1 MKINKKIILWLLE
14 MIVALK
20 INVKSV
26 TEQKVV
32 KTFTGLTI
40 AIRSSLCTT
49 VNNKKNFIP
58 EMDRL
63 LNK

>member
-1 MKINKKIILWLLE
+1 MNKKNILWLLE
-14 MIVALK
+14 MIVPLK

-26 TEQKVV
+26 TKQIVV
-32 KTFTGLTI
+32 KRSPDWRTV

-58 EMDRL
+58 EMKCL
-63 LNK
+63 I